1 MQALAICGHQ
11 NRAVMRRRVDRTP
24 GWWMEC
30 SDWKT
35 ASLYSMGTSGRNT
48 PVERSPSGEASL
60 TACVVICSVLEFIS
74 GPDRCAAAIAAK
86 STACTSAMATRIGR
100 SGAARPSY
108 GQSSAVGAEEVGC
121 AVVGCWAGFGGGLL
135 TACND
140 VEVESKKLSLFLL
153 NNFMYFL

>member
-1 MQALAICGHQ
+1 MQALASCGHQ
-11 NRAVMRRRVDRTP
+11 NRVAMRQRVDRTP

-86 STACTSAMATRIGR
+86 STACTSAMAARIGR
-100 SGAARPSY
+100 SGAGRPSS

-121 AVVGCWAGFGGGLL
+121 AVGACWAGSGGGLL
-135 TACND
+135 KGLTNVQSAYNSVRSRC
-140 VEVESKKLSLFLL
+140 
-153 NNFMYFL
+153 